1 MAICCVPSVTTNQ
14 VLGILNHQLVTTK
27 QMLLKHLTFSRT
39 NPLVPRLD
47 TVLPPA
53 LKPPPFCQGGKEA
66 RADVATPNTPPM
78 AVTVNTHCVS
88 GGHSPG
94 HCVHGPSKT
103 FLASCIR
110 VSWLA
115 ELAHL
120 RTDLRGSHAHI
131 PSVHVHLGFDFL
143 LRIYLLMDLI
153 LWTCSQHTCS
163 CRTRLQIDSF
173 FFHPGIA
180 LGVASVFP

>member
-78 AVTVNTHCVS
+78 AVTVNTHCVRWAQS
-88 GGHSPG
+88 RPLRAWTIKDFP
-94 HCVHGPSKT
+94 CVVYQGLVAGRAGS
-103 FLASCIR
+103 
-110 VSWLA
+110 
-115 ELAHL
+115 LAH
-120 RTDLRGSHAHI
+120 
-131 PSVHVHLGFDFL
+131 GFEGL
-143 LRIYLLMDLI
+143 
-153 LWTCSQHTCS
+153 TCSHPKCS
-163 CRTRLQIDSF
+163 RPL
-173 FFHPGIA
+173 GI
-180 LGVASVFP
+180 